1 MFWSLPCAR
10 CSYIKLFSYPNN
22 FLKSIIIIIIIITI
36 LEIRKQARPGLVT
49 SSRSHNNQMLE
60 VVSNLSSV
68 TPNAL
73 IRVSDKDM
81 MVIMVMVMMIMMK
94 KRMMQQC

>member
-1 MFWSLPCAR
+1 MFWSLPCAT

-22 FLKSIIIIIIIITI
+22 FLKSIIIIIITI

-73 IRVSDKDM
+73 IRVSDNDM
-81 MVIMVMVMMIMMK
+81 MVIMVTVMMIMMK